1 MYAVGGSPSFM
12 KKRDYQQPTQGNAG
26 RQSRNEQ
33 IVRANITFFV
43 RPNLSRRSKALINLL
58 RPLLPEHDIE
68 HLAHEL
74 ATETRRDQ
82 NLMADEIFASLVDSS
97 KVSGPKDP
105 RLIVKVIDL
114 RDRLIADINPFRF
127 DRCE

>member
-1 MYAVGGSPSFM
+1 M
-12 KKRDYQQPTQGNAG
+12 KKSYLHQPTQGNA
-26 RQSRNEQ
+26 RRKSDSEQ
-33 IVRANITFFV
+33 NSRANITFYV
-43 RPNLSRRSKALINLL
+43 RPNLSRRSRALIKLL
-58 RPLLPEHDIE
+58 EPLVPEHDIE

-82 NLMADEIFASLVDSS
+82 NLMVDEIFATLVDSS
-97 KVSGPKDP
+97 KVNGPKDP

>member
-1 MYAVGGSPSFM
+1 M
-12 KKRDYQQPTQGNAG
+12 KKSYLHQPTQGNAG
-26 RQSRNEQ
+26 RQSENEQ

-43 RPNLSRRSKALINLL
+43 RPNLSRRSRALINLL
-58 RPLLPEHDIE
+58 KPLLPEHDIE

-74 ATETRRDQ
+74 ASETRRDQ
-82 NLMADEIFASLVDSS
+82 NMMVDEIFATLVDSS
-97 KVSGPKDP
+97 KVNGPNDP

>member
-26 RQSRNEQ
+26 RQSENEQ
-33 IVRANITFFV
+33 IVRANITFYV
-43 RPNLSRRSKALINLL
+43 RPNLSRRSRALIKLL
-58 RPLLPEHDIE
+58 EPLVPEHDIE

-82 NLMADEIFASLVDSS
+82 NLMVDEIFATLVDSS
-97 KVSGPKDP
+97 KVNGPKDP